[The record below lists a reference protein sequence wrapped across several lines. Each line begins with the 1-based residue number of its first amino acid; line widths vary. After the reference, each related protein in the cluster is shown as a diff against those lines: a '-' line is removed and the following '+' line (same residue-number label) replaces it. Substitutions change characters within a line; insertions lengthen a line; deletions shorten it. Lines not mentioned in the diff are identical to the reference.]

1 MEQRKQEIESLKAL
15 WEGKGVTLGFH
26 KVVEYEVSGF
36 YAARHDLT
44 F

>member
-1 MEQRKQEIESLKAL
+1 MEQRKQEIESLKA
-15 WEGKGVTLGFH
+15 LGFH